1 MGTDDIFCMI
11 VRGEIPAT
19 IVYEDDAVVAF
30 NDVNPQAPV
39 HVVVVPR
46 EHYAGLDD
54 AVPAEVL
61 GALLAAAPKVAE
73 VAGVADTGYRVIIN
87 TGSDAG
93 QSVPHLHLHVLGGA
107 PMSPG
112 LVRLA

>member
-1 MGTDDIFCMI
+1 MSDIFCMI
-11 VRGEIPAT
+11 VRGEVPAT
-19 IVYEDDAVVAF
+19 IVYQDETVVAF
-30 NDVNPQAPV
+30 KDVNPQAPV

-46 EHYAGLDD
+46 EHYSGLADD
-54 AVPAEVL
+54 VPAEVL
-61 GALLAAAPKVAE
+61 GALLAAAPRVAE
-73 VAGVADTGYRVIIN
+73 ATGIADTGYRTIVN

-107 PMSPG
+107 PMSEG

>member
-1 MGTDDIFCMI
+1 MGSDDIFCMI
-11 VRGEIPAT
+11 VRGEIPAK
-19 IVYEDDAVVAF
+19 IVYQDDAIVAF

-46 EHYAGLDD
+46 EHYAALDD
-54 AVPAEVL
+54 EVPAEVL
-61 GALLAAAPKVAE
+61 GALLAAAVRVAE
-73 VAGVADTGYRVIIN
+73 VMGVADTGYRTIIN
-87 TGSDAG
+87 TGRDAG